1 MTVDPLQSISDS
13 MSQSTQNP
21 NPNQPNTNASIPIPP
36 QTTTAAHPNTS
47 TPIPKNPSS
56 LIPSAPSKSNP
67 HQKAAETRSQAQ
79 LNPGQIRK
87 DSTSLPKGTASA
99 PKVPKTVNILNTET
113 GTTAVPE
120 PAALKIKARTM
131 LLAKAIK
138 AQEDGDDDKA
148 DRFFEMHNILLKEE
162 TSVIAHSDK
171 EIQVITEPTV
181 VPQKRPTAAGGTT
194 DSRGFK
200 FKWGVSNSHD
210 DGGFTPY
217 FHKNILELKGPI
229 PLTIF
234 NRKWQEEAL
243 SFHSRNRPKTDET
256 AAEKGLRYHGLPVP
270 DEWTQSFADW
280 TLNHRC
286 FYETMRDRYNYP
298 VLAEWTLIHK
308 DHCDK
313 LQRKHGFMVALR
325 YDIRIRNNAFAF
337 RVERDGKEFIS
348 DISDYKPDTADDA
361 HSEARNFNEIGLR
374 DNPYALGG
382 PRYGW
387 DPHTGQKIN
396 KPNAPQASSTK
407 SAPLPSQP
415 NPSPYSSSQSPSH
428 PSQPPNHLPLKPGG
442 QDQSQGRPPRGSGYK
457 GKNYNPNH
465 GSGFKKRD

>member
-162 TSVIAHSDK
+162 T
-171 EIQVITEPTV
+171 
-181 VPQKRPTAAGGTT
+181 
-194 DSRGFK
+194 
-200 FKWGVSNSHD
+200 
-210 DGGFTPY
+210 
-217 FHKNILELKGPI
+217 
-229 PLTIF
+229 
-234 NRKWQEEAL
+234 
-243 SFHSRNRPKTDET
+243 
-256 AAEKGLRYHGLPVP
+256 
-270 DEWTQSFADW
+270 
-280 TLNHRC
+280 
-286 FYETMRDRYNYP
+286 
-298 VLAEWTLIHK
+298 
-308 DHCDK
+308 
-313 LQRKHGFMVALR
+313 
-325 YDIRIRNNAFAF
+325 
-337 RVERDGKEFIS
+337 VERDGKEFIS